1 MRQMTRL
8 TNNRTACQEAV
19 RLLSRRALSKKEIQN
34 KLADKQYRDTEIREV
49 VQYLEDR
56 RFLDDRALSLRMF
69 EYYANLGGH
78 GLRYILHKIKLRG
91 LPVDCLE
98 EQITLWHAEGQEYRQ
113 ALAFVRRKYSQEQR
127 STDRDK
133 IARALAGKGFSS
145 DAIIRVVNDLITD
158 T

>member
-1 MRQMTRL
+1 M
-8 TNNRTACQEAV
+8 
-19 RLLSRRALSKKEIQN
+19 
-34 KLADKQYRDTEIREV
+34 
-49 VQYLEDR
+49 QYLEDR
-56 RFLDDRALSLRMF
+56 RFLDDKALSLRIF
-69 EYYANLGGH
+69 EYYAALGCH

-113 ALAFVRRKYSQEQR
+113 AMAFVQHKYSREQ
-127 STDRDK
+127 SLTERDK

-145 DAIIRVVNDLITD
+145 DAIMRVVNDLTTD